1 MPLNQFGLFKPSDFK
16 EPRSH
21 DRVGSVV
28 TDLDSVAKSNQR
40 RMNADPFEMLLM
52 NMVSD
57 AGNDHGM
64 PDITVRRRPA
74 PSPGDDGEESDADAA
89 IQCRQS

>member
-1 MPLNQFGLFKPSDFK
+1 M
-16 EPRSH
+16 
-21 DRVGSVV
+21 GSVV
-28 TDLDSVAKSNQR
+28 TDFDTIAKSNQR

-57 AGNDHGM
+57 AANDHGM

-74 PSPGDDGEESDADAA
+74 PPPGDEGEEGDAEAA